1 MNPLHKLYEHHNK
14 AIKVILSCETLD
26 QLDVARE
33 YCMIAINFHVKLL
46 NGIHSNYRDSY
57 VKVIKESESFMN
69 EALKDHRNRL
79 FRINRRRM

>member
-1 MNPLHKLYEHHNK
+1 MNPLHKLYEHHSK

-33 YCMIAINFHVKLL
+33 YCIIAINFHVKSV
-46 NGIHSNYRDSY
+46 NGSYGSYRDSY
-57 VKVIKESESFMN
+57 IKMIRESESFMN

-79 FRINRRRM
+79 FRINRSKM